1 MARLPIR
8 IYGDR
13 VLQKRAKPVRQVD
26 AALLE
31 LIEAMIETM
40 SVEIGAGLA
49 APQVGESSR
58 LIVVGAGGDEDG
70 EILRLINPRIVAA
83 LGSQDSMEG
92 CLSLPTLRGQVQRNE
107 EVAVKATTPA
117 GSEITIEAAGL
128 LARVLQH
135 EIDHLDGVLFTDRAD
150 LDSLCWLLPDADTE
164 DGYRL
169 EPTTMKEAQRCFA
182 RMRRK
187 RAGEGGSEP

>member
-26 AALLE
+26 AALIE

-83 LGSQDSMEG
+83 SGSQESLEG
-92 CLSLPTLRGQVQRNE
+92 CLSLPTLRGQVQRHE
-107 EVAVKATTPA
+107 QVAVEAINHT
-117 GSEITIEAAGL
+117 GREVIIEAEGL
-128 LARVLQH
+128 IARVLQH
-135 EIDHLDGVLFTDRAD
+135 EIDHLNGVLFTDRAD
-150 LDSLCWLLPDADTE
+150 HDSLCWLLPDADTE
-164 DGYRL
+164 DGYHL
-169 EPTTMKEAQRCFA
+169 EPTTMKEARRSFA

-187 RAGEGGSEP
+187 RAEEGASAP